1 MNYLGGKTRI
11 GDQIASIINRN
22 LASSAYTR
30 AYWEPFAGSL
40 GVMRHISPA
49 VSRFGSDIH
58 SGLIAMWIAIQRGW
72 EPPRMVSERLYKD
85 VRDGKIKVE
94 PHERAFVG
102 FGCSYSGKW
111 FGGYSRGEGRN
122 YADENARAAMYKMSR
137 CKDVTFFC
145 ADFERAPPLP
155 RMIIYCDP
163 PYCCTTGYET
173 DRTWSSARLWGRV
186 REWASSGH
194 MVFVSEY
201 QAPGDFVEVWS
212 KRVNV
217 STGGNAR
224 ESRKRNTER
233 LFVYKQDEPSISY
246 DKQLSLFDFT

>member
-11 GDQIASIINRN
+11 GAEIAAIINRN
-22 LASSAYTR
+22 LAGSKR
-30 AYWEPFAGSL
+30 AYWEPFVGAL
-40 GVMRHISPA
+40 GVMRHIAPVA
-49 VSRFGSDIH
+49 ARFGSDVH
-58 SGLIAMWIAIQRGW
+58 SDLIAMWIAIRGGW
-72 EPPRMVSERLYKD
+72 RPPLVVSEHLYID

-94 PHERAFVG
+94 PCMRAFIG

-111 FGGYSRGEGRN
+111 FGGYSKGEGRN
-122 YADENARAAMYKMSR
+122 YADENARAAVYKMSH

-155 RMIIYCDP
+155 HMIIYCDP
-163 PYCCTTGYET
+163 PYAGTTGYKT
-173 DRTWSSARLWGRV
+173 DRAWSSACLWGRV

-212 KRVNV
+212 RNVRV
-217 STGGNAR
+217 STGVNAR
-224 ESRKRNTER
+224 TGEKRNTER